1 LSIWIPNLLFA
12 QQECQDCD
20 CILRYANAA
29 LKQNRFTAAIDLYT
43 AVKLCDHRRT
53 VEMDKKIRETN
64 LTSEKARQKAIK
76 ASIVAEKLKKDA
88 EKSRDDAEKSRD
100 EAEIAKKTT
109 ELALKEAESQ
119 AEIARKAR
127 DTAHWQ
133 TELARRATK
142 EAEIARDEAQ
152 KQRKIAEKQR
162 RAAENYARFLF
173 YEKDNPTLAQSI
185 AWYNVLSYRND
196 DSLQGGAYR
205 RLLDDST
212 GSFFCTLFEH
222 TFFYSRISVSPD
234 GSTVVAS
241 DAYDLQT
248 WDLASGKKK
257 YKLTGKCPIQSFKIS
272 FDNKYV
278 LIHCPGTLQIRSLSS
293 KKIIDTIDCGLN
305 VTSATFSPDGKSLLI
320 GYQDGLIE
328 LRDLESRKVTKS
340 WVWERNNVKSVVF
353 SPNGAFV
360 VTGGDERTALWD
372 LKTGQLVR
380 TRVHKNT
387 LTYFYDYPTPIFSPQ
402 GNLLMTVSENRKV
415 KIASVVTGKSVMTIS
430 THQKPIIAGSF
441 SADEK
446 WLLTAD
452 DETVKLWD
460 VVQQKIVYSF
470 SLPPTHHVKRLAF
483 IQNKPYFF
491 SKSTAGELRLW
502 QADETQSNKK
512 HKKCIYQYSMSELRS
527 AGVLLEPEDE
537 ARANQEDAE
546 KKQKE

>member
-1 LSIWIPNLLFA
+1 LTFWIPNLLVA
-12 QQECQDCD
+12 QQECKDCD

-29 LKQNRFTAAIDLYT
+29 LKVNRFTVAIDLFT

-53 VEMDKKIRETN
+53 VEMDKKIREAN
-64 LTSEKARQKAIK
+64 LTSEKARQKAIN
-76 ASIVAEKLKKDA
+76 ASIIAEKLKKDA
-88 EKSRDDAEKSRD
+88 EKARD
-100 EAEIAKKTT
+100 EAENAKKTT
-109 ELALKEAESQ
+109 EMALKEAENQ
-119 AEIARKAR
+119 TEIAKKAR

-278 LIHCPGTLQIRSLSS
+278 LIHCHGTLQIRSLSN

-305 VTSATFSPDGKSLLI
+305 VSAASFSPDGKSLAI
-320 GYQDGLIE
+320 GYQDGTIA

-340 WVWERNNVKSVVF
+340 WVWQRNNVKSLVF
-353 SPNGAFV
+353 SPNGDYV

-372 LKTGQLVR
+372 LKTGQLLR

-387 LTYFYDYPTPIFSPQ
+387 LSYFYDYPTPQFSQQ

-415 KIASVVTGKSVMTIS
+415 KIAAVTTGKSLMTIS
-430 THQKPIIAGSF
+430 AHQKPIMAGAF

-446 WLLTAD
+446 LLLTAD

-460 VVQQKIVYSF
+460 LVQQKIIYSF

-502 QADETQSNKK
+502 EADETQSNKK
-512 HKKCIYQYSMSELRS
+512 RKKCIYQYSLSELRS